1 MLPTMYSVRGSN
13 SNKCKRFYTC
23 SSRRPTYRLY
33 LFKTGSSSS
42 LAMRSEVILLGAILV
57 SWNASHDVMASTAEI
72 VNEDKR
78 IVSILSVPGQIDLY
92 V

>member
-1 MLPTMYSVRGSN
+1 
-13 SNKCKRFYTC
+13 
-23 SSRRPTYRLY
+23 
-33 LFKTGSSSS
+33 
-42 LAMRSEVILLGAILV
+42 MRSEVILLGAILV